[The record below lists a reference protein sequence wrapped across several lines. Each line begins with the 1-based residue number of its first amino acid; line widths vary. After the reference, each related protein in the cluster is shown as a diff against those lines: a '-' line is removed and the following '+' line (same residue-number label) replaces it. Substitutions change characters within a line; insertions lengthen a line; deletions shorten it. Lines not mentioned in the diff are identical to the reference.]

1 LKTVANNNLGRRRV
15 NTCSLDVPERACFA
29 ALIQGSGFR
38 FTSQVQHSWC
48 ARRAVNEGLLTLSI
62 LRDDVRQ
69 SLLAAWSQ
77 SGDSLLDF
85 IAKQLPDPSS
95 ELAVCRFEQL
105 ALRAH
110 RAAAS
115 FKAPNPALFDP
126 RRLLKRGDNA
136 GLAVF
141 PEGRALLV
149 APGMTALCRLASP
162 PERRLWA
169 WLAMRCPASALMEEG
184 LSREAMEGMLR
195 IGAVEYAC

>member
-1 LKTVANNNLGRRRV
+1 MDSCT
-15 NTCSLDVPERACFA
+15 LDVPERACFA

-48 ARRAVNEGLLTLSI
+48 TRRAVNEGLLTLSI

-69 SLLAAWSQ
+69 RMLEAWTQ
-77 SGDSLLDF
+77 SADSLLEF
-85 IAKQLPDPSS
+85 ISRQLPDPSA

-110 RAAAS
+110 RAAAD

-126 RRLLKRGDNA
+126 RRVLKRGDNA
-136 GLAVF
+136 GLAIF
-141 PEGRALLV
+141 HEGRGLLV

-162 PERRLWA
+162 HEKRLWA
-169 WLAMRCPASALMEEG
+169 RLAIRCPASALIEEG
-184 LSREAMEGMLR
+184 LPREAMEGMLR
-195 IGAVEYAC
+195 IGALEYAC